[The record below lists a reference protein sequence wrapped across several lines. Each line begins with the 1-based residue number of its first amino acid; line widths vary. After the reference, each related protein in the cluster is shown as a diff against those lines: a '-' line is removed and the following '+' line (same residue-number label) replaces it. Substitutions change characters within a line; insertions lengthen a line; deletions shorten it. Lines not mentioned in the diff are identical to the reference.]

1 MKHILSHRIVKH
13 LAKEER
19 ETKERYQYLGK
30 AYKLP
35 KLTKAGAQEGSH
47 AKIFQKLEHKTAF
60 ESAHKKNMAW
70 IRGLQRKDGFVRS
83 SKPFSKKAIA
93 RADHLKGRR

>member
-47 AKIFQKLEHKTAF
+47 AKIFQKLEKI
-60 ESAHKKNMAW
+60 KCCK
-70 IRGLQRKDGFVRS
+70 RGK
-83 SKPFSKKAIA
+83 
-93 RADHLKGRR
+93 